1 MLKKAKENCNN
12 ATFNLCSNYNLK
24 YENNFFDMVVG
35 KNVTRFS
42 AKEIN
47 RVLKPEGLFI
57 FREYGKYKGMMEI
70 SKIFK
75 DRLIRS
81 RYKSYYD
88 NKMKSNGFIIIN
100 SKYVIEKRIFPN
112 VDAIIGV
119 IESFPMIKEFNKE
132 DENILREIY
141 KESSDINVTSDGFV
155 AVYQKK
161 KVR

>member
-1 MLKKAKENCNN
+1 
-12 ATFNLCSNYNLK
+12 
-24 YENNFFDMVVG
+24 
-35 KNVTRFS
+35 
-42 AKEIN
+42 
-47 RVLKPEGLFI
+47 
-57 FREYGKYKGMMEI
+57 MMEI

-112 VDAIIGV
+112 IDAIIGV

>member
-1 MLKKAKENCNN
+1 MLKERISYA
-12 ATFNLCSNYNLK
+12 
-24 YENNFFDMVVG
+24 
-35 KNVTRFS
+35 NVTRFS

-88 NKMKSNGFIIIN
+88 SKMKSNGFIVIS
-100 SKYVIEKRIFPN
+100 SKYIIENRVFSN
-112 VDAIIGV
+112 VDAIIGI
-119 IESFPMIKEFNKE
+119 IESFPMIKGFNKE

-141 KESSDINVTSDGFV
+141 AGSRDINITSDGFV

-161 KVR
+161 KVK